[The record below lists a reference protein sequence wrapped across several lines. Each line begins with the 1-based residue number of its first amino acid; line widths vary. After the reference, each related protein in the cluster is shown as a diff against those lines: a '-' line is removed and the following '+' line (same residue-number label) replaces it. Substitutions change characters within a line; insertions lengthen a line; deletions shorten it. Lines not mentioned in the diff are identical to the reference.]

1 MEPAI
6 VSDASCLIGLSNI
19 GKLDILSKLYSK
31 IIIPPAVEREYGGR
45 VPFTEVVAPSDND
58 LVRSLGLLLG
68 AGESEAIAL
77 AMELTAAIILDD
89 KKARTVAEGMGL
101 HPVGTVG
108 ILLLAKRERLI
119 QSLTQTI
126 GELEQNG
133 FYING
138 SVKQQAI
145 RLAGE

>member
-6 VSDASCLIGLSNI
+6 ISDASCLIGLNNI
-19 GKLDILSKLYSK
+19 GKLDILSKLYSNV
-31 IIIPPAVEREYGGR
+31 IIPPAVEREYGGK
-45 VPFTEVVAPSDND
+45 VPFVEVIAPSDND
-58 LVRSLGLLLG
+58 LVRSLELFLG

-77 AMELTAAIILDD
+77 AIELSTPIILDD

-108 ILLLAKRERLI
+108 ILLRAKHEGLI

-126 GELEQNG
+126 NELEQKSC
-133 FYING
+133 YVSAAI
-138 SVKQQAI
+138 SEQAI

>member
-1 MEPAI
+1 MESAI
-6 VSDASCLIGLSNI
+6 ISDASCLIGLSNI

-31 IIIPPAVEREYGGR
+31 VIIPPAVEREYGNH
-45 VPFTEVVAPSDND
+45 VPFTEVIRPSDND
-58 LVRSLGLLLG
+58 LVRSLGLFLG

-77 AMELTAAIILDD
+77 ALEWSAAIILDD
-89 KKARTVAEGMGL
+89 KKARSVAEGMGL
-101 HPVGTVG
+101 RPVGTVG

-126 GELEQNG
+126 DELEKNG
-133 FYING
+133 FYVSA

-145 RLAGE
+145 KLAGE

>member
-19 GKLDILSKLYSK
+19 GKIDILSKLYSK
-31 IIIPPAVEREYGGR
+31 VIIPPAVEREYGGH
-45 VPFTEVVAPSDND
+45 VPFTEVIAPSDND
-58 LVRSLGLLLG
+58 LVRSLGLFLG

-77 AMELTAAIILDD
+77 AVELDAAIILDD

-108 ILLLAKRERLI
+108 ILLLAKREQLI
-119 QSLTQTI
+119 HSLTQTI
-126 GELEQNG
+126 DELERNG
-133 FYING
+133 FYISAG
-138 SVKQQAI
+138 VKQQAI
-145 RLAGE
+145 KLAGE

>member
-19 GKLDILSKLYSK
+19 GKLHILSKLYSK
-31 IIIPPAVEREYGGR
+31 VIIPPAVEREYGGR
-45 VPFTEVVAPSDND
+45 VPFAEVIAPSDND
-58 LVRSLGLLLG
+58 LVRSLGLFLG

-77 AMELTAAIILDD
+77 AIELSTTIILDD
-89 KKARTVAEGMGL
+89 KKARTTAEGMGL

-108 ILLLAKRERLI
+108 ILLRAKRERLI
-119 QSLTQTI
+119 QSLTHTI
-126 GELEQNG
+126 DELEQNG
-133 FYING
+133 FYVSA

-145 RLAGE
+145 ILAGE